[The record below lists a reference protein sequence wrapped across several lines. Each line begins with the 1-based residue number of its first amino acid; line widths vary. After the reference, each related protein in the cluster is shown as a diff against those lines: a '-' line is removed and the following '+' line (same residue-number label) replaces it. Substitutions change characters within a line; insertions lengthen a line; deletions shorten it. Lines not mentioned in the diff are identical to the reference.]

1 MKKPAPKR
9 RAPAASAVLA
19 GSETCR
25 TVGDWL
31 GWAEALY
38 ESQALAL
45 GQIATT
51 AHDEALY
58 LLLHTLG
65 IPMDCDESVL
75 RRRVSPVQAEA
86 VREIFRRR
94 AVDHTPAA
102 YLTKEALL
110 GDYRFY
116 VDERVLIPRS
126 YFLELI
132 PEQIDQWLPDPKK
145 VTRVVDVCT
154 GSACLAILLAH
165 HYPQAEVDAI
175 DLSPDALDVAKI
187 NVRDHALEKR
197 LHLYR
202 SDVFDSVPQ
211 AKYDVI
217 LSNPPY
223 EPTAHVDAMP
233 VEFHR
238 EPRLA
243 LDGGEDGLDII
254 RKLLVQ
260 ARTRLKP
267 HGIVVIEVGGL
278 RDAMDAEFGALE
290 PHWLHTLDGSDC
302 VCLIKAKKLF
312 ETKI

>member
-25 TVGDWL
+25 TVGEWL

-75 RRRVSPVQAEA
+75 RLRVSPVQAEA

-116 VDERVLIPRS
+116 VD
-126 YFLELI
+126 
-132 PEQIDQWLPDPKK
+132 
-145 VTRVVDVCT
+145 
-154 GSACLAILLAH
+154 
-165 HYPQAEVDAI
+165 
-175 DLSPDALDVAKI
+175 
-187 NVRDHALEKR
+187 
-197 LHLYR
+197 
-202 SDVFDSVPQ
+202 
-211 AKYDVI
+211 
-217 LSNPPY
+217 
-223 EPTAHVDAMP
+223 
-233 VEFHR
+233 
-238 EPRLA
+238 
-243 LDGGEDGLDII
+243 
-254 RKLLVQ
+254 
-260 ARTRLKP
+260 
-267 HGIVVIEVGGL
+267 
-278 RDAMDAEFGALE
+278 
-290 PHWLHTLDGSDC
+290 
-302 VCLIKAKKLF
+302 
-312 ETKI
+312 